1 MEINITAIAIII
13 ILITALFYIIYIKNR
28 KDKKDLE
35 KTIQNDFKKLHDE
48 NTRSQKG
55 TPEYPE
61 I

>member
-1 MEINITAIAIII
+1 MEINITAIAVII
-13 ILITALFYIIYIKNR
+13 ILIIILFSIIYYKNR
-28 KDKKDLE
+28 KDKEELE
-35 KTIQNDFKKLHDE
+35 KTIQNDFPKLHDE